1 MMCFLR
7 MVFALK
13 SLADEHRRQHRE
25 NECLQESHQYLDKIN
40 EYRKP
45 DRKRGKPETGI
56 LVQGPQYKDQGDQAD
71 DEDVARHHVGEQP
84 DHQGKRF
91 GKYAQDLNRDQDDL
105 YTMGNRRPE
114 NMAPVMLIT
123 AEQDHYKGDNG

>member
-25 NECLQESHQYLDKIN
+25 NECLQECHQYLGKIN

-45 DRKRGKPETGI
+45 DRKRRKPQTGI
-56 LVQGPQYKDQGDQAD
+56 LVQGSQDKDQGDQAD
-71 DEDVARHHVGEQP
+71 DEDVTRHHVGE
-84 DHQGKRF
+84 
-91 GKYAQDLNRDQDDL
+91 
-105 YTMGNRRPE
+105 
-114 NMAPVMLIT
+114 
-123 AEQDHYKGDNG
+123 